1 MKTRKYWF
9 IGEEGINL
17 SGGQKQIIA
26 LARALYHKP
35 QLLILDEATAAMDR
49 INEQFVLQVLQ
60 KRKKEMGIIF
70 ITHKLHLLQSF
81 CDRMYILDNGLI
93 NEAGTHHQLLQTSNV
108 YSLYWRD
115 IFKR

>member
-1 MKTRKYWF
+1 M
-9 IGEEGINL
+9 
-17 SGGQKQIIA
+17 IA

-49 INEQFVLQVLQ
+49 TNEQFVLQVLQ

-81 CDRMYILDNGLI
+81 CDRMYILDNGFM
-93 NEAGTHHQLLQTSNV
+93 NKAGTHNQLLQTSNV
-108 YSLYWRD
+108 YSQYWSD
-115 IFKR
+115 IVKQ

>member
-1 MKTRKYWF
+1 
-9 IGEEGINL
+9 
-17 SGGQKQIIA
+17 
-26 LARALYHKP
+26 
-35 QLLILDEATAAMDR
+35 
-49 INEQFVLQVLQ
+49 
-60 KRKKEMGIIF
+60 MGIIF